1 MMIIYLSDETLLR
14 MLEQQAQ
21 SPEEFLIELEEKLE
35 SGELTEDEVVQLVK
49 DFTSRS

>member
-14 MLEQQAQ
+14 MLEQQTQ

>member
-1 MMIIYLSDETLLR
+1 MIIYLSDETLLR
-14 MLEQQAQ
+14 MLEQRTQ